1 MSEETNDLELGMQKA
16 ISNLASG
23 DTVDDGSTSSKVADA
38 ISSSS
43 GVGDLSR
50 KLGVSRDVAQQIL
63 LNVHGTAASVNGVLS
78 NAGEM
83 NSNKDNIVGVVS
95 NALTSTA
102 GVIGAGLDIVGAHSI
117 GQGIM
122 RGATNAQNYVNEN
135 WLDAKQQR
143 IQKARA
149 VSNINYNINS
159 QRKYDEDV
167 KNGSSELM
175 ANFRKIARDYGHE
188 LSTATLS
195 EMNNMAASAIGQ
207 LIPSLVLAATTGG
220 IGNVAQLA
228 ARGAGTVAAKM
239 SSKALAASVLKAS
252 STGLE
257 KFGEL
262 SSKAFPRTLAT
273 NYALGNAFGRSQ
285 ALETLDNMSDEEL
298 AKTPMYQQAY
308 SKALEQAN
316 GDPVK
321 AQEIARETVTNQYL
335 SESGNKAGLAEA
347 AVSGALIGLGKGLTK
362 VPGISKYIPEEALTI
377 EEQQIQ
383 KGIAKKILEGK
394 GLENL
399 TDTEKALIEKV
410 QKSGGIKGNLL
421 SLEKELKEETLQEG
435 AGQITQNAID
445 KENIDPDRQLS
456 EGVGE
461 AAFGGTVGALGAK
474 SVHSSK
480 DAVKLG
486 IVAPFAV
493 AKGALK
499 VAGKLNPFHKKAKG
513 DESEDSELSLQEVAQ
528 AYADNPSDD
537 SFNDLQ
543 EKVNTLSDDDLN
555 DFADS
560 SYEEVNNSVNEAQKS
575 YDEVLNKEDASEEE
589 IKQAKENLDKAKQVQ
604 DLVKVSDD
612 DINEVH
618 KALNEDGTKDTDLI
632 SEEEYTSLGS
642 MQKKDA
648 IAFLGNKLSTLQN
661 QIANLRLDNTEGKN
675 NDAIKELEDKSKAL
689 SKQMVN
695 MYHNSIS
702 DVSSLDKNLQGTA
715 LLTNIPLQ
723 RMLENDNSG
732 ISKAMEIAG
741 DEIIKGEIKPLNITQ
756 QGEYNTT
763 KFIDTNH
770 LDASND
776 SQYADE
782 DIDAARDIHNSIHS
796 MLMAFNKKDFTD
808 DLILN
813 QQGKVIKPGEGSD
826 NTTYKDSYGLFQKR
840 IDEVQDLIDEGRL
853 VLSKK
858 DSQAFSAVKAAMN
871 NVKESRN
878 NLMNLDLK
886 DDFTDLKDEASENID
901 NLRNAYAQ
909 KNADK
914 LRLSSYIIDGYK
926 AAQNKNKK
934 GFRAARN
941 NILEYIKEHGD
952 NLKALYTAKK
962 NYEALQK
969 AKVTATVS
977 DIENGSFN
985 GKAQSD
991 NNYAVW
997 EDGKEEANKRK
1008 VDREVKAIYE
1018 GLKAYNDMGYSNNI
1032 IPDNETD
1039 FKSKIEKGEYPV
1051 VLPVFN
1057 TSRPAV
1063 NTLAQF
1069 KDLIGFS
1076 GMSKD
1081 TPEDTNSIFKDYLD
1095 FMYQNSSEDTN
1106 KLGQAVGE
1114 KTTRDIQESFSVG
1127 NSAQR
1132 NADKKKSYTTSQKLK
1147 KRVRNFL
1154 RDKIVNNSNFERD
1167 GISKE
1172 EANKLKAMLLELASR
1187 GIIFGKNYAKTDSQK
1202 AIPELIA
1209 QAAGKNGIENSN
1221 VSWLRSYNEGNFD
1234 IEGLSPEEFS
1244 RARDTIDEGYS
1255 NEEDLIRNTF
1265 DSSSANTFAQ
1275 GFSVS
1280 ASLNDFNNAPT
1291 ADTAKLIQIF
1301 SANRE
1306 DIEAKSSLPKPDLGY
1321 NEPTRNS
1328 EDDDLAEDAINKRIQ
1343 KTTDDDTLT
1352 EATVSQTIR
1361 NKLDK
1366 FVGKFLKPKG
1376 SETYHSNSMAHSLAD
1391 NIFPNG
1397 IKSPLMKFWDNFE
1410 STADKGVGIFFSN
1423 MNGSTDFNSI
1433 KTITDGFISK
1443 GNFTESEKEFLRKFF
1458 EQEFI
1463 QDSFSKAVKDINTQ
1477 LKEHI
1482 KEVKD
1487 GKISKDDFIKYEN
1500 HRAYTPLIMEGG
1512 EDFKINDNAVA
1523 ALALASIITA
1533 ARYSNTAP
1541 KDPFIG
1547 NKDWEKVSDKEK
1559 EKLRSTLTETITPD
1573 LMAMDISR
1581 LFQDMLEVKPYEDA
1595 DYASTAMDGVGL
1607 IGTFALN
1614 SAGAISMIQAP
1625 TAKALINKNTQE
1637 ANQRITRIKFNEN
1650 IQRYTDGNESVRYGA
1665 AHSAIL
1671 SNIFKPHDDSEYV
1684 FGDKNLNKFLNPKD
1698 GKLIS
1703 KFRDILH
1710 TFLPASQREV
1720 DVTTAKAKESF
1731 LPDMHMYRILRDLG
1745 REQAALTLL
1754 GLESKEDMNDMCTAS
1769 KYAILSSYNQ
1779 ILASFDDMERVK
1791 ELRIKEIKSE
1801 IENTKDAQAKAELQD
1816 FLDKFIKDDVSNEQ
1830 LNKYRH
1836 IIGQHFVHQVTK
1848 VDRLNTEGHSAVGD
1862 KLKRLRET
1870 NCTTPMHVELT
1881 DNDLVIKKDDDK
1893 PFENNKTLK
1902 ILARAVHQAFGNDIW
1917 KVEPEDSYKWY
1928 RDMLVSLKD
1937 KMKNDSTFKENLDKL
1952 DSKNPADRQAA
1963 IRDFIKLFQE
1973 EYGASLGEPV
1983 ALQGIFETL
1992 NLIKNNK
1999 LDSTSYIEFDGKSCG
2014 PATQYSRFGAEL
2026 AEGDLEAA
2034 WRTGYFYGYPG
2045 DRRTL
2050 EQDVKKLEA
2059 IKPEDR
2065 TSIQKEQLTAY
2076 KDILDNDGY
2085 MKMAVCSAKHC
2096 DRVRDVAK
2104 KAGEESERIYN
2115 DFKRVMQHTTI
2126 IANGY
2131 AINADIPTKDAK
2143 LTKTLRKA
2151 FRNLA
2156 KLIGTP
2162 MVYGAGSSAE
2172 ADTISQGLLRGFE
2185 EKMYKTLQHMRK
2197 NGVDTSANFQF
2208 STWLKNFAEAN
2219 GFENT
2224 ADAKEYLKAFQ
2235 TVISYATNV
2244 TRNANKGDFGI
2255 TYQKGKGHEFFNQ
2268 MLAADDLGKDKVSN
2282 KYSYQSFTQ
2291 GMSWSTANETC
2302 IKSMVHTFVTEPMN
2316 WGASDA
2322 FPHSAKET
2330 VNALTSLSG
2339 AMGLVNGLILAHIVR
2354 AIIKQH
2360 KGQLTVAQENAL
2372 MNDAFIQRLFQVT
2385 SLPHSDGYTS
2395 FYNYKFSHDAATMTT
2410 SNQNSAKVTQNG
2422 LTLTTRPNVL
2432 KYLLMGVTIQPGVT
2446 QGSGDADIMSR
2457 VIMEI
2462 YQQGMHIGSMFD
2474 GLNFFTEHLN
2484 EGSKAI
2490 DALGNASRKSA
2501 QQNISLQM
2509 LTNLN
2514 NLTKFFNDN
2523 PELLYANRIGLA
2535 SNPLVARAFIEKML
2549 NIAESYSYENNDLAL
2564 KISRIKKELKDT
2576 RNFASLIQ
2584 RSMDCAGEVLKL
2596 KAVRHEAK
2604 NAAIFGTPRKNAV
2617 GGYNNSLYV
2626 DLIDRNKDGLLGNL
2640 HNFDTMEFGNAE
2652 VTPGAYYNDKSGFI
2666 VVDGNLQRTTIG
2678 NGMTAEEYREK
2689 VSPRMVKEYIERT
2702 QEDLLKNNPEMFSYI
2717 KKEVLNDAPKGM
2729 DAEQAEELPIPSVE
2743 TVHNLISSKIS
2754 KIRHS
2759 MKNTGASKISA
2770 LGTKLNILKD
2780 FWNDVF
2786 KSLPDSKRAIKNASV
2801 IPFDFNSLD
2810 SSTDETELLNKIKE
2824 KFHVEDSEASQIL
2837 SNLKELTKPYKN
2849 HLKDLK
2855 GLHINK
2861 DYVLVNQEIF
2871 NEALKDNAP
2880 TKNVED
2886 LLNVL
2891 NHEVSHMSIL
2901 DSVSFCIEN
2910 VRPVL
2915 ENPTDENYKNLFN
2928 TMNPNSLLHLD
2939 DKKLLKFKAF
2949 INDLNK
2955 VTVDTETVGKNIQAM
2970 LRNIYKNAL
2979 KDSRNDL
2986 SHLDL
2991 PTENIKRAKKLIN
3004 SLEQDIKSNNF
3015 KDFLKHLEMLKNA
3028 SSSHAETIQNYITK
3042 GIDTSLGLGPLHS
3055 NDADAYTMVR
3065 NALNEIA
3072 LCKDTDSL
3080 VHETITW
3087 FMNVRAFSDMIKG
3100 LSKDSNLAKELN
3112 KGIESSYK
3120 TIEDMQLGE
3129 FLGKA
3134 LYNLWHIV
3142 SNSILRL
3149 FGVNSKEDKLTAY
3162 NLLKTASAVYV
3173 GTPFKPNGSKTTGH
3187 AMLES
3192 SSEGKSSPKASPR
3205 TFKGK
3210 LTEIDKYLNKF
3221 KDDFFKQ
3228 AVKDV
3233 NVVNNAIKA
3242 IEQEMGTP
3250 ILDQDQRT
3258 KFDYTL
3264 HSMLAGIG
3272 DGSEALSNLIY
3283 LAGKAVNLNMD
3294 NFSETDKQVINSI
3307 MKKIPSTVLKG
3318 KVLTALVCNNPTMFK
3333 AVKKTKGIST
3343 PKIEADLER
3352 EEAFADAWNN
3362 IVENID
3368 TIISPDHANL
3378 TLNKA
3383 FENYIKGSWDEFQ
3396 SFDTK
3401 LKPYERGG
3409 IVPQSK
3415 LGNLLDKADDAVVS
3429 AIKGSARKISDLTD
3443 NAKSS
3448 TGRFIHSVAN
3458 ATENIFSV
3466 EANNIE
3472 GNDLYD
3478 DLERWAD
3485 SHLDQNKFFQNFLKQ
3500 QIREFTNHTRG
3511 TNDYH
3516 NMKKISKNKVQQN
3529 AEALRSR
3536 VPRSLHKTC
3545 KDCKDWIAAN
3555 NLFAKGS
3562 FFKSKISVNGLRN
3575 YLNNINSVYA
3585 DINNLGLSNDVHKAV
3600 KNLVQFVQSGKCS
3613 HPNSLIRN
3621 TYAIAQLKGVD
3632 STSVNRLYTL
3642 YTIAYL
3648 HKHKLS
3654 QFNEMKKFLNADTT
3668 GEQTTFIQ
3676 KLLVSLYATDLK
3688 KISETPEIKGQR
3700 NVAYNFTEGYI
3711 PTVEDHQTVM
3721 TKDPSKIEE
3730 LKKLGWKEVKVSKN
3744 GIHHFTNDIVVQS
3757 FHSGALQVVN
3767 NTAMGVNLDSRFTE
3781 GTHPYTEGMK
3791 SNEDEM
3797 VVPYFISGAKKSHYE
3812 LVKVQHEEQ
3821 ALDTLLGDWTARH
3834 IIEQNVDSANDKVMY
3849 ELRKLYEAEPTSPR
3863 NINLSKLVD
3872 KDGKIIDSEFKK
3884 ANLSKYQRKAIER
3897 LFNCPRILPVI
3908 NKYFPD
3914 GLIVRRDLIDD
3925 ALGMESAS
3933 VVDIYT
3939 GNNELPEL
3947 INTSL
3952 QMFFKLLGG
3961 ERGAM
3966 QLEAELRAVTKM
3978 TKNSIVIKSVVVPI
3992 ANFIAN
3998 NVQMWMSGI
4007 PAHVIIKGWW
4017 KKTMECNRYISYTR
4031 ELADLKI
4038 RKLNGENVD
4047 AQINNI
4053 KAKIDA
4059 MSIAPL
4065 INLGEFNTI
4074 QDGTDSETKDTGSYF
4089 NKAVNYA
4096 SKKFSQNPI
4105 LQELSVNEKTLFY
4118 KTWERTTQYGDFIAK
4133 SICYDYWTKKY
4144 GTKEAIYR
4152 VTSEFVDYD
4161 FMPSRGRE
4169 WLEKIGWGWYW
4180 NYKLRMSKVMMRMIR
4195 ENPFRSLM
4203 FLTIPPTLFDIDL
4216 DTPFKDSALGRALG
4230 MGPSLH
4236 SSLGFGHLFHLK
4248 NYIPI
4253 AGMF

>member
-16 ISNLASG
+16 ISNLTNG
-23 DTVDDGSTSSKVADA
+23 DTVDDKSISSKVADA
-38 ISSSS
+38 ITSSS

-63 LNVHGTAASVNGVLS
+63 LNVHGTAASANGVLS
-78 NAGEM
+78 DAGQM
-83 NSNKDNIVGVVS
+83 NSLKDNVVGAVS
-95 NALTSTA
+95 NGLTSIA
-102 GVIGAGLDIVGAHSI
+102 GVAGAGLDIMGAHSL

-135 WLDAKQQR
+135 WLDANQQR

-159 QRKYDEDV
+159 QRKYNEDI

-175 ANFRKIARDYGHE
+175 ASFRKIARDYGHE

-195 EMNNMAASAIGQ
+195 EMNNMAASAVGQ
-207 LIPSLVLAATTGG
+207 LVPSVALAIGTGG
-220 IGNVAQLA
+220 IGTAAQLA
-228 ARGAGTVAAKM
+228 AKGAGTAAAKM
-239 SSKALAASVLKAS
+239 SSKTLAANILKAS
-252 STGLE
+252 SAGLE

-262 SSKAFPRTLAT
+262 SSKTLPRALAT

-285 ALETLDNMSDEEL
+285 ALETLDSMSNEEL
-298 AKTPMYQQAY
+298 AKTPIYQQVY

-316 GDPVK
+316 GNPVK
-321 AQEIARETVTNQYL
+321 AQEIAREMITNQYI

-347 AVSGALIGLGKGLTK
+347 GISGALMGLGRGLAK
-362 VPGISKYIPEEALTI
+362 VPGIGKYVPKGALTI

-383 KGIAKKILEGK
+383 KDIAKKLLEGK
-394 GLENL
+394 RLENL
-399 TDTEKALIEKV
+399 TDAEKALIEKV
-410 QKSGGIKGNLL
+410 QKSGGLKGNLWGL
-421 SLEKELKEETLQEG
+421 GGELNEETLQEG
-435 AGQITQNAID
+435 TGQITQNAID
-445 KENIDPDRQLS
+445 KENIDPNKQLH

-474 SVHSSK
+474 GVHSSK

-513 DESEDSELSLQEVAQ
+513 DESEDSELSLQEAAQ
-528 AYADNPSDD
+528 AYADSPSDD
-537 SFNDLQ
+537 SFNNLQ
-543 EKVNTLSDDDLN
+543 EKVNILSDDDLN

-560 SYEEVNNSVNEAQKS
+560 SYEEVKNSVNEAQKS
-575 YDEVLNKEDASEEE
+575 YDEVLNKEDASKEE
-589 IKQAKENLDKAKQVQ
+589 IKQAKENLDKAKQAQ
-604 DLVKVSDD
+604 DLIKVSDND
-612 DINEVH
+612 VKAVYNIFKNE
-618 KALNEDGTKDTDLI
+618 NGTNDLT
-632 SEEEYTSLGS
+632 EEEYTSLGS

-648 IAFLGNKLSTLQN
+648 ITFLGNKLFTLQN

-675 NDAIKELEDKSKAL
+675 NDVIESLENKSKAL

-702 DVSSLDKNLQGTA
+702 DVSSLDKNLQGIA
-715 LLTNIPLQ
+715 LLTNTPLQ
-723 RMLENDNSG
+723 RMLEDDNSG

-741 DEIIKGEIKPLNITQ
+741 DEIIKGKIKPLNATQ
-756 QGEYNTT
+756 KGEYSTT

-776 SQYADE
+776 FQYVDE
-782 DIDAARDIHNSIHS
+782 DIEAAKDIHNSIHG

-813 QQGKVIKPGEGSD
+813 QEGKVHKPSDEGG

-840 IDEVQDLIDEGRL
+840 ISEIQDLIDEGRL

-858 DSQAFSAVKAAMN
+858 DSQAFSAIKAAMT
-871 NVKESRN
+871 NVEESRN
-878 NLMNLDLK
+878 NLINLDLK
-886 DDFTDLKDEASENID
+886 DDFTDLKDDVSENTD
-901 NLRNAYAQ
+901 KLQEAYKE

-934 GFRAARN
+934 EFRAARK
-941 NILEYIKEHGD
+941 NILDYIKEHGD

-969 AKVTATVS
+969 AKDNATVS

-1032 IPDNETD
+1032 IPDNEAD
-1039 FKSKIEKGEYPV
+1039 FKSKIEKGDYPV

-1057 TSRPAV
+1057 TGRPVV

-1076 GMSKD
+1076 GMGKD
-1081 TPEDTNSIFKDYLD
+1081 TPEDTNSILKDYLD
-1095 FMYQNSSEDTN
+1095 FMYKNSSEDTN

-1127 NSAQR
+1127 NSTQR
-1132 NADKKKSYTTSQKLK
+1132 NADKKKSYTASQKLK
-1147 KRVRNFL
+1147 RRVRDFL
-1154 RDKIVNNSNFERD
+1154 RDKVVNNSNFERD

-1187 GIIFGKNYAKTDSQK
+1187 GIIFGKKYVKKESQK
-1202 AIPELIA
+1202 TIPDLIA

-1221 VSWLRSYNEGNFD
+1221 LSWLRSYNEGNFN

-1244 RARDTIDEGYS
+1244 LVRDTIDEGYS

-1265 DSSSANTFAQ
+1265 DNSSANTFAQ

-1306 DIEAKSSLPKPDLGY
+1306 EIESNSSLPKPDLGY

-1328 EDDDLAEDAINKRIQ
+1328 EDEDLAADAINNRIQ

-1376 SETYHSNSMAHSLAD
+1376 SESYHSNSMAHSLAD

-1397 IKSPLMKFWDNFE
+1397 IKSPLMKFWDNFK
-1410 STADKGVGIFFSN
+1410 STTNKGVGVFFNN

-1433 KTITDGFISK
+1433 KTITEGFISK
-1443 GNFTESEKEFLRKFF
+1443 GNFTNSEKEFLRKFF
-1458 EQEFI
+1458 EQKYI
-1463 QDSFSKAVKDINTQ
+1463 QDSFNKAVENINNQ
-1477 LKEHI
+1477 LNEHI

-1487 GKISKDDFIKYEN
+1487 KKISKDDFINYEN
-1500 HRAYTPLIMEGG
+1500 HRAYASLVMENG
-1512 EDFKINDNAVA
+1512 EDFKINNNAVS

-1559 EKLRSTLTETITPD
+1559 EKWRSTLTETITPD
-1573 LMAMDISR
+1573 LMAMDISH
-1581 LFQDMLEVKPYEDA
+1581 LFQDMLEIKPYEDA
-1595 DYASTAMDGVGL
+1595 DYTSTAIDGVGL
-1607 IGTFALN
+1607 VGTFALN

-1625 TAKALINKNTQE
+1625 TAKALLNKNTQE
-1637 ANQRITRIKFNEN
+1637 ANQKVTRIKFNEN
-1650 IQRYTDGNESVRYGA
+1650 IQRYIDGNESVRYGA
-1665 AHSAIL
+1665 THSAIL
-1671 SNIFKPHDDSEYV
+1671 GNIFKPHDDSEYV
-1684 FGDKNLNKFLNPKD
+1684 FGDKNLNKFLSPKD

-1703 KFRDILH
+1703 KFRNVLH
-1710 TFLPASQREV
+1710 TFLPASQKEI

-1754 GLESKEDMNDMCTAS
+1754 GLKSKEDMNDMSTAS
-1769 KYAILSSYNQ
+1769 KYAMLSSYNQ

-1801 IENTKDAQAKAELQD
+1801 IENTKDTQVKAELQD
-1816 FLDKFIKDDVSNEQ
+1816 FLTNFINDTASNEQ

-1836 IIGQHFVHQVTK
+1836 IIGQHFIHQVTK

-1870 NCTTPMHVELT
+1870 NCTTLMHVELA
-1881 DNDLVIKKDDDK
+1881 NKDLNEEK

-1917 KVEPEDSYKWY
+1917 KVEPEISYKWY
-1928 RDMLVSLKD
+1928 REMLVSLKN
-1937 KMKNDSTFKENLDKL
+1937 KMKNDSTFQENLNKL

-1992 NLIKNNK
+1992 NLIKNNN

-2014 PATQYSRFGAEL
+2014 PATQYARFGAEL

-2050 EQDVKKLEA
+2050 EQDIKRLEA

-2065 TSIQKEQLTAY
+2065 TPIQQEQLTAY
-2076 KDILDNDGY
+2076 KDIFNNDGY
-2085 MKMAVCSAKHC
+2085 MKMAECSAKHC

-2104 KAGEESERIYN
+2104 KDKKSAEIYD
-2115 DFKRVMQHTTI
+2115 DFKYVMQHTTI
-2126 IANGY
+2126 KANGY
-2131 AINADIPTKDAK
+2131 AINADIPTKNNK
-2143 LTKTLRKA
+2143 LSKA
-2151 FRNLA
+2151 FRSLA
-2156 KLIGTP
+2156 KMIGTP

-2185 EKMYKTLQHMRK
+2185 DKMYKTLQFMHK
-2197 NGVDTSANFQF
+2197 NNVDTSANFQF
-2208 STWLKNFAEAN
+2208 STWLKNFVEANNFKDTAEA
-2219 GFENT
+2219 
-2224 ADAKEYLKAFQ
+2224 KRYLKAFQ
-2235 TVISYATNV
+2235 TVVSYATNV
-2244 TRNANKGDFGI
+2244 TRDADKKGFSI
-2255 TYQKGKGHEFFNQ
+2255 TYQKGLGHKFFNQ
-2268 MLAADDLGKDKVSN
+2268 MLTADDQGIDKVSD

-2291 GMSWSTANETC
+2291 GMSWSSANETC

-2339 AMGLVNGLILAHIVR
+2339 AMGLVNGLVLAHIVR

-2422 LTLTTRPNVL
+2422 FTLTTRPNVL
-2432 KYLLMGVTIQPGVT
+2432 KYSLMGVTIQPGVT

-2474 GLNFFTEHLN
+2474 GLNFFTGNLN
-2484 EGSKAI
+2484 EGSNAI

-2514 NLTKFFNDN
+2514 NLIKFFNDN
-2523 PELLYANRIGLA
+2523 PEFLYANRIGLA
-2535 SNPLVARAFIEKML
+2535 SNSLVARAFIEKML
-2549 NIAESYSYENNDLAL
+2549 NIAESYSYKNKDLAL
-2564 KISRIKKELKDT
+2564 KILRIKNDLKDT
-2576 RNFASLIQ
+2576 RNFARLIQ
-2584 RSMDCAGEVLKL
+2584 QSMDCAGEVLKL

-2604 NAAIFGTPRKNAV
+2604 NAAIFGTPKKNNN
-2617 GGYNNSLYV
+2617 GGYNNSLY
-2626 DLIDRNKDGLLGNL
+2626 IDSIERNKDGLLGNL

-2652 VTPGAYYNDKSGFI
+2652 VTPGAFFNGKSGFI
-2666 VVDGNLQRTTIG
+2666 VDSNSNLQHTTIG
-2678 NGMTAEEYREK
+2678 KGMTAEEYRKK

-2717 KKEVLNDAPKGM
+2717 KKEVLNDAPEGM
-2729 DAEQAEELPIPSVE
+2729 NAEQAEELPIPSVE

-2759 MKNTGASKISA
+2759 MKGTDASKISA

-2801 IPFDFNSLD
+2801 IPFDFKSLEG
-2810 SSTDETELLNKIKE
+2810 STNETELLNKIKE
-2824 KFHVEDSEASQIL
+2824 KFHVEDSGAKQLL

-2849 HLKDLK
+2849 HLKDIK

-2871 NEALKDNAP
+2871 NKALEDGAP

-2886 LLNVL
+2886 LLEVL

-2901 DSVSFCIEN
+2901 DSVSFCLEN
-2910 VRPVL
+2910 IRPML
-2915 ENPTDENYKNLFN
+2915 KNPTDDTYKNLFK
-2928 TMNPNSLLHLD
+2928 TMYPNSYLD
-2939 DKKLLKFKAF
+2939 AKKLPKFKAL
-2949 INDLNK
+2949 INGLNR
-2955 VTVDTETVGKNIQAM
+2955 VTLDTETVGKNIQTM
-2970 LRNIYKNAL
+2970 TQNVYKHAL
-2979 KDSRNDL
+2979 EKFEEDL

-2991 PTENIKRAKKLIN
+2991 PTENIGRANDLIK

-3015 KDFLKHLEMLKNA
+3015 EAFLEHLEMLKND
-3028 SSSHAETIQNYITK
+3028 SSRHAEALQEYITK
-3042 GIDTSLGLGPLHS
+3042 GIDTSLGLGPLHK
-3055 NDADAYTMVR
+3055 NDSDAYTMVR

-3080 VHETITW
+3080 IHETLTW
-3087 FMNVRAFSDMIKG
+3087 FMNVRAFSDMING
-3100 LSKDSNLAKELN
+3100 LSKNNDLAEDLN
-3112 KGIESSYK
+3112 KGIEVSYK
-3120 TIEDMQLGE
+3120 TVEDMQLGK

-3134 LYNLWHIV
+3134 LYNLWRIV
-3142 SNSILRL
+3142 SDSILRL

-3173 GTPFKPNGSKTTGH
+3173 GTPFKPNGSKTTAH
-3187 AMLES
+3187 AMLKS
-3192 SSEGKSSPKASPR
+3192 SSEGKSSSKASSR

-3210 LTEIDKYLNKF
+3210 LTEVDKYLNKF

-3233 NVVNNAIKA
+3233 NIVNNAIKA
-3242 IEQEMGTP
+3242 IEQEMGTS

-3283 LAGKAVNLNMD
+3283 LAGKAVNLNMN
-3294 NFSETDKQVINSI
+3294 NFSETDKKVINSI

-3333 AVKKTKGIST
+3333 AVKKTKGISA

-3383 FENYIKGSWDEFQ
+3383 FENYIKGSWEEFQ
-3396 SFDTK
+3396 SIDTK

-3415 LGNLLDKADDAVVS
+3415 IGNLLDKADDVVVS
-3429 AIKGSARKISDLTD
+3429 VIKGSARKVSDLTD

-3448 TGRFIHSVAN
+3448 TGKFIHSMAN
-3458 ATENIFSV
+3458 ATENVFSV
-3466 EANNIE
+3466 EANNIK

-3485 SHLDQNKFFQNFLKQ
+3485 NHLDQNKFFQNFLKQ

-3516 NMKKISKNKVQQN
+3516 NMKKISKNRVQQN

-3536 VPRSLHKTC
+3536 VPKALYKTC
-3545 KDCKDWIAAN
+3545 KDCKDWVAAN
-3555 NLFAKGS
+3555 NLFARGS

-3575 YLNNINSVYA
+3575 YLNNINSVYT
-3585 DINNLGLSNDVHKAV
+3585 DINNLGLSSDVHKAV
-3600 KNLVQFVQSGKCS
+3600 KNLVQYVQSGKCS

-3621 TYAIAQLKGVD
+3621 TYAIAQLKNVD
-3632 STSVNRLYTL
+3632 STSVNKLYTL

-3668 GEQTTFIQ
+3668 GEQTIFIQ
-3676 KLLVSLYATDLK
+3676 KLLVSLYTSDLK
-3688 KISETPEIKGQR
+3688 KLSEVPEIKGQR
-3700 NVAYNFTEGYI
+3700 NVVYNFTEGYI
-3711 PTVEDHQTVM
+3711 PTVEDHQTIM
-3721 TKDPSKIEE
+3721 TKDASKIEE
-3730 LKKLGWKEVKVSKN
+3730 FKKLGWKEIKISKN
-3744 GIHHFTNDIVVQS
+3744 GIHHFVNDIVVQS
-3757 FHSGALQVVN
+3757 FHSGALQIVN

-3812 LVKVQHEEQ
+3812 LVKIQHEEQ
-3821 ALDTLLGDWTARH
+3821 ALDSLLGDWTARH

-3863 NINLSKLVD
+3863 NINLSKLID

-3897 LFNCPRILPVI
+3897 LFNCPRILSCI
-3908 NKYFPD
+3908 EKYFPD

-3933 VVDIYT
+3933 VIDIYT

-3966 QLEAELRAVTKM
+3966 QLEAELKALTKV

-3992 ANFIAN
+3992 ANFVAN
-3998 NVQMWMSGI
+3998 NVQMWMTGI

-4017 KKTMECNRYISYTR
+4017 KKTMECNRYINYTR

-4053 KAKIDA
+4053 KTKIDV

-4065 INLGEFNTI
+4065 IHLGEFNTI
-4074 QDGTDSETKDTGSYF
+4074 QDGMDTEVKDTGSYF
-4089 NKAVNYA
+4089 NKAINYA
-4096 SKKFSQNPI
+4096 SKKFSQNPF
-4105 LQELSVNEKTLFY
+4105 LQELSANEKTLFY
-4118 KTWERTTQYGDFIAK
+4118 KSMERTTQYGDFISK

-4169 WLEKIGWGWYW
+4169 WLEKIGWSWYW
-4180 NYKLRMSKVMMRMIR
+4180 NYKLRMSKVMVRMIR

-4236 SSLGFGHLFHLK
+4236 SSLGFSHLFHLK